1 MTYARAR
8 QCLIAILVAG
18 NMALAWLLSG
28 YSAEVKRLERVT
40 AINVQTIAKMKA
52 DPQIRMNDAF
62 RHYGEN
68 KVRKFLKK
76 KGQAEI

>member
-8 QCLIAILVAG
+8 QCFIAL
-18 NMALAWLLSG
+18 LLSG
-28 YSAEVKRLERVT
+28 LILVSWQWGKSEAEVSRLQGVNQ
-40 AINVQTIAKMKA
+40 INVATIAKLKS
-52 DPQIRMNDAF
+52 DPQTRLNEAF

-76 KGQAEI
+76 KGQADI

>member
-8 QCLIAILVAG
+8 QCFMVL
-18 NMALAWLLSG
+18 LLSG
-28 YSAEVKRLERVT
+28 LILVSWQWGKSEAEVSRLQGVNQ
-40 AINVQTIAKMKA
+40 INVATIAKMKA
-52 DPQIRMNDAF
+52 DPQTRINEAF

-76 KGQAEI
+76 KGQADI